1 MSSHRSAVTISVCFI
16 QVPVALDAHA
26 SPCDV
31 SRFMIR
37 EFTFSEEA
45 IAKQRDEL
53 QVADTTERE
62 LWVYPQ
68 TVKYCRT
75 FT

>member
-1 MSSHRSAVTISVCFI
+1 
-16 QVPVALDAHA
+16 
-26 SPCDV
+26 
-31 SRFMIR
+31 MIR

-68 TVKYCRT
+68 TVKSC
-75 FT
+75 